1 MKALID
7 TCIILDLLQKR
18 EPFFADSYDIFYLS
32 ATNQIDGYITAKSC
46 TDIYYLMHKLLH
58 DNQKTRESLS
68 TLFRIFR
75 VLDTTALDCQ
85 LAILSPISDYEDAV
99 MDETAARN
107 GIDCIV
113 SRNIRDYRN
122 SSVPVY
128 LPQDFLQIL

>member
-1 MKALID
+1 
-7 TCIILDLLQKR
+7 
-18 EPFFADSYDIFYLS
+18 
-32 ATNQIDGYITAKSC
+32 
-46 TDIYYLMHKLLH
+46 MHKLLH

-113 SRNIRDYRN
+113 SRNIHDYRN